1 MKRRTKSNLL
11 KGLLSFSLV
20 VGMLVGSIP
29 VMAADNSD
37 DIKSISSIAEEK
49 KDEETAKELRNKID
63 NMLNEDTATRA
74 SYKTDYWGEV
84 TFTNTNV
91 GAYHTIYGHKA
102 RMAIAFKPVDGN
114 TALSAALSTGFWGWT
129 LHYSPNHVD
138 SDGYYMYVGPWEDIK
153 YMGAYRMTYKIFTT
167 GNGGALDGRRASFHV
182 WVDYQ

>member
-1 MKRRTKSNLL
+1 MCSIVTALAVIAMACVGTSPVYAAEATDE
-11 KGLLSFSLV
+11 FST
-20 VGMLVGSIP
+20 
-29 VMAADNSD
+29 NN
-37 DIKSISSIAEEK
+37 SIAESNANTQEVQK
-49 KDEETAKELRNKID
+49 LRSEID
-63 NMLNEDTATRA
+63 ALIAQESSSRE

-114 TALSAALSTGFWGWT
+114 SALSASLSTSFWSWT

-138 SDGYYMYVGPWEDIK
+138 ADGYYMYVGPWKDIT
-153 YMGAYRMTYKIFTT
+153 YQGVYNMTYRIFTT
-167 GNGGALDGRRASFHV
+167 GNGGVLDGRRASFHV